1 MKIEFKNEIIEYTIE
16 YKKRKTVELK
26 IDPTGVV
33 RIKAPKG
40 TDESVVLKILIKK
53 GDWILKKIDE
63 MFTKSKR
70 IEKRSYEDGE
80 EILFLGKLLK
90 LTIYRRDLTKTN
102 ISIVNNE
109 LIISVPNKFEIEEI
123 SALIEKYYRKELKK
137 IIDKRIGFYQNNFKI
152 KPKNITIKSQKTRW
166 GSCSS
171 ERNINFNWKL
181 IMAPIEIIDYLI
193 VHEMSHLVHMNH
205 SKSFWSLV
213 GKIMPDYKKRQNWL
227 NENGFL
233 LTLDFKVVGD

>member
-123 SALIEKYYRKELKK
+123 SALVEKYYRKELKK